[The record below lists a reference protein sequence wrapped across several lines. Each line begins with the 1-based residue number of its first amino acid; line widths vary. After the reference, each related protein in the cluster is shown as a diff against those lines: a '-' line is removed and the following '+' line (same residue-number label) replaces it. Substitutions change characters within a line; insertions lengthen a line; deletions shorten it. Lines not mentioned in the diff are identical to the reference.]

1 MVQCDY
7 YRPARNQG
15 GAGPAAP
22 SNRELLPGIG
32 DAVDVRGGEWRQM
45 TTQIQAVMEKV
56 DLLNEKINAIS
67 SPSSTHAVQH
77 MVESDP
83 GILTPRG
90 VDARPVN
97 TAQSAE
103 PDERET
109 SMPLLDAAGD
119 SATIYPEYHGPTSS
133 EFTFEVADESLTK
146 LGVGCAFS
154 NSHRLTKAPSSPH
167 PPYSVPG
174 EKMLFPRLLGRDPL
188 WTMERSDALKYFDT
202 YHRTIGAMYPVT
214 SRLRLA
220 SKAQVLL
227 DSLDVA
233 RGRLHLSGSSGR
245 LIELMLSV
253 DTQILKIQ
261 LAIGMMTEL
270 GAGGTHRATELMQT
284 VLDASDDSLMN
295 VEGLGGVQILVLTAL
310 FYYNLDDELR
320 ASRYSCL
327 ASRRCLEMGLHRRE
341 TLLKHFPGEDARK
354 EVLRIFWSVYTLD
367 RRTSLGLGVPFV
379 IQDSLV
385 DSALVSID
393 FEHDYLRAMIPF
405 AKLSAKAW
413 HMNNE
418 FPGKEPHVVHE
429 DIDYLDYQVR
439 QWQKQIPASI
449 RYVHGQSAIPDAGA
463 SSDADEL
470 QRFYLGVALCVRS
483 NQLRNVIYRPLLQS
497 ASRIDS
503 DLEHTRTALKIAK
516 DSLQTLSDLD
526 ATTSLL
532 YTHATFF
539 KHFIVSSLGN
549 LLLIVVHAPAAEYW
563 AEIRDTLRAASMLLR
578 KLSHRSGPV
587 SRAWDRLKGLEDVQ
601 AKILAARRAK
611 PGAQQQEQQQQ
622 QQQLAPQQQPN
633 QQGQQGQQEPNQKDV
648 SCLASMRLTPA
659 EGICGLSDSWNVGV
673 GGSGSGTE
681 DYMLFDSQIRDEF
694 AGVFDPALRLDDLY
708 DFPFLE
714 DGR

>member
-1 MVQCDY
+1 
-7 YRPARNQG
+7 
-15 GAGPAAP
+15 
-22 SNRELLPGIG
+22 
-32 DAVDVRGGEWRQM
+32 
-45 TTQIQAVMEKV
+45 MEKV

-67 SPSSTHAVQH
+67 PPSSTHAGQQ
-77 MVESDP
+77 MVAGTHNAPEPFESRDEF
-83 GILTPRG
+83 
-90 VDARPVN
+90 AQPVS
-97 TAQSAE
+97 TAQLTE
-103 PDERET
+103 PEEREKST
-109 SMPLLDAAGD
+109 PPLDAEDD

-154 NSHRLTKAPSSPH
+154 NSHRPTKSPSLLH
-167 PPYSVPG
+167 PPHSASA

-188 WTMERSDALKYFDT
+188 WTMERSDVLKYFDT
-202 YHRTIGAMYPVT
+202 FHRTIGAMYPVT
-214 SRLRLA
+214 NRLRLA

-233 RGRLHLSGSSGR
+233 RGRPHLGGSGR

-270 GAGGTHRATELMQT
+270 GAAGTHRATELMQT

-295 VEGLGGVQILVLTAL
+295 VEGLGGVQLLVLTAL

-367 RRTSLGLGVPFV
+367 RRSSLGLGVPFV

-385 DSALVSID
+385 DPALLSID
-393 FEHDYLRAMIPF
+393 FDHDYLRVMIPF

-418 FPGKEPHVVHE
+418 FPSKEPHVVHE

-439 QWQKQIPASI
+439 QWQKQIPVSI
-449 RYVHGQSAIPDAGA
+449 RYVHGQTAIPDAA
-463 SSDADEL
+463 NSDADEL

-497 ASRIDS
+497 ASRINS
-503 DLEHTRTALKIAK
+503 DLEHTLTALRIAK

-549 LLLIVVHAPAAEYW
+549 LLLIVVHAPAEYW
-563 AEIRDTLRAASMLLR
+563 AEIRGTLRAASMLLR
-578 KLSHRSGPV
+578 KLSNRSGPV
-587 SRAWDRLKGLEDVQ
+587 LRAWDRLKGLEDVQ

-611 PGAQQQEQQQQ
+611 PAAQQELQLQQQHQPQPDQ
-622 QQQLAPQQQPN
+622 QKQQERR
-633 QQGQQGQQEPNQKDV
+633 QEPNEKEV
-648 SCLASMRLTPA
+648 GYFARMRPTPT
-659 EGICGLSDSWNVGV
+659 EGICGLGDNWNVGV
-673 GGSGSGTE
+673 GGGMAAGAE

-694 AGVFDPALRLDDLY
+694 AGVFDPALGLDDLCE
-708 DFPFLE
+708 FPFLDE
-714 DGR
+714 GR